1 LSGSLSSVPKTS
13 CFRSSQPLTR
23 THIHSPTPVAS
34 LANSTLTK
42 SSRQKKQKQQPSS
55 TEKHTDTPAKQFG
68 ASTRT
73 RVAAVRTQALDG
85 MFAECVFTEG
95 ELMAT
100 ARTDDGIEVEW
111 TSSSVGTDALDAA
124 LNRSVYASVEADD
137 EARKKACSIYRLA
150 PYVNNE

>member
-1 LSGSLSSVPKTS
+1 MSRPIILKEQWGKAGWLVRRN
-13 CFRSSQPLTR
+13 F
-23 THIHSPTPVAS
+23 VAS
-34 LANSTLTK
+34 SITSLPVTWLHF